1 MAEIVYD
8 GSLNMKMHDYRGLSA
23 YEIAVQNGFKGTE
36 TEWLASLKGEPGKA
50 GDTITVNRKRAV
62 DGNISVNATDINR
75 RAGAEETVAEV
86 LDRLEKSQTTGLTT
100 DSIVN
105 DLTTGG
111 ANKVL
116 SAEMGALLN
125 VRKPEVFWVQV
136 EAPIGNWGGEGPY
149 TRDITLEGVLADSNV
164 CSIMYTPTVENE
176 EAFID
181 ANLRVIA
188 QKTDALTIRVDAI
201 PETAIPFNVMV
212 TVLKSR
218 EVAE

>member
-1 MAEIVYD
+1 MADIVYD
-8 GSLNMKMHDYRGLSA
+8 GSISMKMHDYRGLSA

-36 TEWLASLKGEPGKA
+36 VEWLASLKGEPGKA

-75 RAGAEETVAEV
+75 RAGESESVADV
-86 LDRLEKSQTTGLTT
+86 IDRIEKAQTTGLTA
-100 DSIVN
+100 DDIVN
-105 DLTTGG
+105 DLTGG
-111 ANKVL
+111 ENKAL
-116 SAEMGALLN
+116 SAEMGAILN
-125 VRKPEVFWVQV
+125 VRKPEIFWAQV
-136 EAPIGNWGGEGPY
+136 EAPIGNWEGEGPY
-149 TRDITLEGVLADSNV
+149 TRDITLEGVLADSNA

-188 QKTDALTIRVDAI
+188 QKTDALTIRVDEI
-201 PETAIPFNVMV
+201 PEAAIPFNVMV

>member
-1 MAEIVYD
+1 MADIVYD
-8 GSLNMKMHDYRGLSA
+8 ASLRMSMNDYRGLSA
-23 YEIAVQNGFKGTE
+23 YEIAVENGFKGTE
-36 TEWLASLKGEPGKA
+36 AEWLASLKGEPGKA

-75 RAGAEETVAEV
+75 RAGESETVAEV
-86 LDRLEKSQTTGLTT
+86 LDRIEKEQTTGLTA
-100 DSIVN
+100 DAIVN

-111 ANKVL
+111 ANKPL

-125 VRKPEVFWVQV
+125 VRKPEIFWAQV
-136 EAPIGNWGGEGPY
+136 EAPIGNWEGEGPY
-149 TRDITLEGVLADSNV
+149 TRDITLEGVLADSNA
-164 CSIMYTPTVENE
+164 CSIMYTPTVDNE
-176 EAFID
+176 EAFAN

-201 PETAIPFNVMV
+201 PEAAIPFNVMV

-218 EVAE
+218 EVEE